1 MDKNTDGKL
10 VVRQLYRHDLTHND
24 HFFRRGT
31 WENSLIS
38 ANRFNAARFEMA
50 TVTFGHATRIIYFEN
65 KNKKSIVDEH
75 APREFKETRKEH
87 ETIIVLTNCGIL

>member
-1 MDKNTDGKL
+1 
-10 VVRQLYRHDLTHND
+10 
-24 HFFRRGT
+24 
-31 WENSLIS
+31 
-38 ANRFNAARFEMA
+38 MA

-75 APREFKETRKEH
+75 APREFKETRKEY